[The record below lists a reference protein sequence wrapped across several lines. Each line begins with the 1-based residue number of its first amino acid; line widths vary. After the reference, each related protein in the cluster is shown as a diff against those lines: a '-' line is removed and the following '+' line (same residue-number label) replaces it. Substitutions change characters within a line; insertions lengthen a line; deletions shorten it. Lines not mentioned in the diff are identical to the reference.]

1 MKQFEDI
8 VLKNDKDGN
17 LLRLK
22 DVAKVELGATA
33 YNFKGIID
41 GKPGVNF
48 QVFPVSGV
56 NMTEVNN
63 NINKALDDM
72 KRTCPTG

>member
-41 GKPGVNF
+41 GKPGVSF

>member
-41 GKPGVNF
+41 GKPG
-48 QVFPVSGV
+48 
-56 NMTEVNN
+56 
-63 NINKALDDM
+63 
-72 KRTCPTG
+72 